1 MQENQRQ
8 AARHIAEGE
17 GKMLWVADELMT
29 LRSPAKIRAGSRT
42 SGTLI
47 EAMGRTLDAV
57 ASRDARGFFEHC
69 GYRLPA

>member
-1 MQENQRQ
+1 
-8 AARHIAEGE
+8 
-17 GKMLWVADELMT
+17 MLWVADELMT

-57 ASRDARGFFEHC
+57 ASRDTRGFFEHC